1 MTAMA
6 APDPNKKAM
15 REDLRFPVS
24 LLFSVGALFSII
36 YLYYSGLPALISIV
50 LAIAALAITGMAI
63 SRANGFEGF
72 YGMYM
77 LRSSM
82 GLDLIDR
89 VSRHNV
95 QFWKTLAEW
104 GAVMGFG
111 ALSLAL
117 FRKGISGKAMVIGMA
132 SIAALVLLI
141 VPNLCLISAFL
152 SVPGISQQGASIAFL
167 QLPVFSYVIV
177 ALLAIS
183 LIGGISLFFI
193 FLIAS
198 VSISTVYSILS
209 TLSTL
214 VAGNP
219 NYSMLSQQLPGVSP
233 VIPGLTIPLFSGI
246 LALAVVLIVHEFSH
260 GILSRVA
267 KVRLKSIGL
276 LPFGII
282 PIGAFVE
289 PDEKQVSRL
298 DKNRQ
303 NDIFIAGIAS
313 NLLLTFVFFAL
324 TAILIIYVMPVF
336 FITGV
341 VVSSTVP
348 GAPANNVLIPG
359 SIIYGWNGYK
369 ISSLGQLASA
379 EHNFT
384 PFATVTV
391 NTSRGNYTLRSNS
404 TGKIGVLLSQGRV
417 PKSAGPQNGIVN
429 FIYSF
434 LVLSFVL
441 NFFVGAMNLLPLP
454 MLDGWRI
461 YKNRISSKRTLHAIG
476 WLVFAALIILAL
488 PWLWVGSL
496 H

>member
-1 MTAMA
+1 MA
-6 APDPNKKAM
+6 IQDSKRKAP
-15 REDLRFPVS
+15 REELRLPIS
-24 LLFSVGALFSII
+24 ILFFAAALFSII
-36 YLYYSGLPALISIV
+36 YLYYSGLPVLIST
-50 LAIAALAITGMAI
+50 ALALLALAVSGIVI
-63 SRANGFEGF
+63 SRINGFEGF
-72 YGMYM
+72 YGIYM
-77 LRSSM
+77 LKSSR

-95 QFWKTLAEW
+95 LFWRTLAEW

-111 ALSLAL
+111 ALSLIL
-117 FRKGISGKAMVIGMA
+117 FRKGISRMAMAIGVA

-141 VPNLCLISAFL
+141 VPNLGLISAFL
-152 SVPGISQQGASIAFL
+152 SMPGISQQGAGIAFL

-183 LIGGISLFFI
+183 LLGGISLFFI
-193 FLIAS
+193 SLIAL

-209 TLSTL
+209 TLSTV

-219 NYSMLSQQLPGVSP
+219 NYSLLSSQLPGVSP

-246 LALAVVLIVHEFSH
+246 LALAVVLTVHEFSH

-282 PIGAFVE
+282 PVGAFVE

-324 TAILIIYVMPVF
+324 TALLIIYVMPIF
-336 FITGV
+336 FTTGV
-341 VVSSTVP
+341 VVSATVP
-348 GAPANNVLIPG
+348 GAPANNVLVPG
-359 SIIYGWNGYK
+359 SVVYKWNGYK
-369 ISSLGQLASA
+369 IINISSLATA

-384 PFATVTV
+384 SFATITV
-391 NTSRGNYTLRSNS
+391 NTSKGNYTLRSNS
-404 TGKIGVLLSQGRV
+404 TGKIGVLLSEAKIPRSQ
-417 PKSAGPQNGIVN
+417 GPQNGIVN

-461 YKNRISSKRTLHAIG
+461 YKNRISSKKTLHAIG